1 MRQASFPLKKGAS
14 YVPTRNSRPPRDA
27 QTAADC
33 VVLGLSQFVDSLDT
47 STLHR
52 VRGTRQDWISLINS
66 ENVPFA
72 SFSIC
77 DPYQIGKKTVVL
89 KFRLLN

>member
-1 MRQASFPLKKGAS
+1 MCQLGIL
-14 YVPTRNSRPPRDA
+14 VRPA
-27 QTAADC
+27 MLTAADC
-33 VVLGLSQFVDSLDT
+33 VVLDLSQFVDSLDT
-47 STLHR
+47 STLHS

-77 DPYQIGKKTVVL
+77 DPYQIGKKPS
-89 KFRLLN
+89 F